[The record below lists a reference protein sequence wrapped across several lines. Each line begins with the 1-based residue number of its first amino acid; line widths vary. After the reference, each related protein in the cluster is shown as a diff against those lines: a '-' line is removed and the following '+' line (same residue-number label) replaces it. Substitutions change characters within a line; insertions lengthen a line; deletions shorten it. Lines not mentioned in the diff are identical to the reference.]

1 MMEPAFAWLGI
12 NARTI
17 NKQIQRISGW
27 LTFES
32 EEEDGHGETN
42 KSPTQA
48 GEAEKRGCIEFFSC
62 ESRVDCRPS
71 GQNGWVVL
79 LGFGVKLTSVQML
92 RFCNQGLTLRK
103 CVNSSTDIRKAKSK
117 NL

>member
-12 NARTI
+12 KARTI
-17 NKQIQRISGW
+17 NKYSQRISGW

-32 EEEDGHGETN
+32 EEVNGYGETN

-62 ESRVDCRPS
+62 ESRVDCRPL
-71 GQNGWVVL
+71 GQYGLGVL
-79 LGFGVKLTSVQML
+79 LGFG
-92 RFCNQGLTLRK
+92 
-103 CVNSSTDIRKAKSK
+103 
-117 NL
+117 